1 MATFTQPKDPGDLLL
16 VEVCPG
22 WTKDKVTLLG
32 GTNYPFGQVLAKV
45 SGKYQALDTAGTGTA
60 KKSAAVLIEAVD
72 ATAGDKSGVVV
83 SRGAVIDST
92 ELAWPVGVTE
102 PQKAT
107 ALDELNALGIV
118 ARTAL

>member
-22 WTKDKVTLLG
+22 WTKDKITLLA

-45 SGKYQALDTAGTGTA
+45 SGKYQALDLAGTGSA

-72 ATAGDKSGVVV
+72 ATVGDKPGVVV
-83 SRGAVIDST
+83 SRGAVIDPA
-92 ELAWPVGVTE
+92 ELAWPAGVTE